1 MKIYK
6 LSIYVYLLELQS
18 MTLTENSKIKI
29 YIHLSLRI
37 LFINVLTKQ
46 SRYSHICFQSYSKH

>member
-6 LSIYVYLLELQS
+6 LSIYAYLLELQS

-29 YIHLSLRI
+29 YIHLSP
-37 LFINVLTKQ
+37 
-46 SRYSHICFQSYSKH
+46 Y